1 MYSIINFTVVYDAVT
16 DELELRQVVVG
27 PSDTGRR
34 VAIDKH
40 CGPRTGGEQFQS
52 GQDANPVR
60 GRAVRRVQ
68 NVVRDGIGRGKTA
81 SGFDSGHVFVY
92 R

>member
-1 MYSIINFTVVYDAVT
+1 MYDVLT

-27 PSDTGRR
+27 PSDVGRH
-34 VAIDKH
+34 VAIH
-40 CGPRTGGEQFQS
+40 EHGGTRVGSEQLQS
-52 GQDANPVR
+52 GQDAYPLR

-68 NVVRDGIGRGKTA
+68 NVRRDGIGRGKTT